1 MRNSLPESLPSLYYN
16 SSVFFLGKL
25 IYMLITQ
32 IFKASSIHSG
42 SWNNSVHFEVSNTVL
57 KFKEENLMP
66 FDEFFL
72 AESSACSMDV
82 KFRGKRMMVRSTK
95 LWSTLWTLTTY
106 TYYKFVVIPFTSQ
119 CRRNGWVRGQG
130 WRFGKIEVKPIPLKY
145 LEKFRYSEKNAKI
158 CTIL

>member
-57 KFKEENLMP
+57 KFKEESHAIWRV
-66 FDEFFL
+66 FL

-119 CRRNGWVRGQG
+119 CRRYVWVGGEGWQ
-130 WRFGKIEVKPIPLKY
+130 FGKI
-145 LEKFRYSEKNAKI
+145 
-158 CTIL
+158 